1 MIRSWQ
7 SLLLVLLAVAF
18 LSCFLA
24 TVGCGSGPSS
34 GANVAASGSTGS
46 SGSTSSGSTGSSGS
60 NSNPPGSG
68 SGGGVIVS
76 SQPQG
81 QWSALQ
87 NLSYIPIHTTMLP
100 DGTVLFYSYYSD
112 SLYPQIWD
120 PATNSV
126 SAAAPASYEL
136 FCSGHVSLADGRVFI
151 TGGHIADY
159 VGYAHAT
166 IFDPATNSFT
176 SVPDMNAGRWYP
188 TNTVLANG
196 DVLVVSGDMTSNT
209 TPDPLPQ
216 VYQVGS
222 NIWRNLTTAQLQMPL
237 YPVMFVAPN
246 GLVFNAGPNAQTRY
260 LDTTGTGSW
269 TKGPAM
275 IFSGTRDYGP
285 GVMYDAGKILEV
297 GGSDPPTATAEIID
311 LNSATPAW
319 KSTASM
325 NYPRRQHN
333 AVTLPGG
340 QVLVVGGSSGSG
352 FDNSAAPVY
361 PSEMWDPN
369 TGNWTMMASVAAYR
383 GYHSTAFLLP
393 DGRVFAGGGDVG
405 GPNFQLFSPPYLF
418 AGARPTI
425 TSAPIA
431 AGYAQT
437 IFLGTPDGANISKVD
452 FIHLPS
458 TTHTFDQ
465 STLRLSLVFSQT
477 GSGLNVTLPANGNLA
492 PPGYYMLFL
501 VNGSGVPSVAAIM
514 RINAGGVPASGL
526 ITGSVTSTAGAPLG
540 GVTVAGGSSTTPT
553 LGDGVYTL
561 TNVAAGSVTVTA
573 SLQGYQSSSTTVAVS
588 SNGSIVAPTLQLAPI
603 NPGTVSGRVVNMGG
617 GVIPGAT
624 VSAAGQSTSSNSA
637 GNYTL
642 NNVPSG
648 PVTLLAAAPGY
659 MNASANVTVT
669 AGSTTTAP
677 KVVLPYS
684 TGTVSGTVT
693 DSEGN
698 PIAGASVGYG
708 AGTAT
713 TNADGV
719 YTLKGMPL
727 GPAQLVASALG
738 YASQTQPITILS
750 GQTITANF
758 ALTTGTP
765 IGIPTGRLNI
775 LQRDGMISDASV
787 SLYQVGRHQSPEV
800 PHFGN

>member
-369 TGNWTMMASVAAYR
+369 TGDWTMMAASRRTAAITRRHFCCPTAGYLQAVAMLADR
-383 GYHSTAFLLP
+383 I
-393 DGRVFAGGGDVG
+393 
-405 GPNFQLFSPPYLF
+405 FSYS
-418 AGARPTI
+418 ARP
-425 TSAPIA
+425 
-431 AGYAQT
+431 
-437 IFLGTPDGANISKVD
+437 IFLPEPDRRSLPRPSQPDTPKRFSSVRRTARTSQRLIL
-452 FIHLPS
+452 FTCRQPRIPS
-458 TTHTFDQ
+458 I
-465 STLRLSLVFSQT
+465 RVR
-477 GSGLNVTLPANGNLA
+477 SGC
-492 PPGYYMLFL
+492 
-501 VNGSGVPSVAAIM
+501 
-514 RINAGGVPASGL
+514 R
-526 ITGSVTSTAGAPLG
+526 
-540 GVTVAGGSSTTPT
+540 
-553 LGDGVYTL
+553 
-561 TNVAAGSVTVTA
+561 
-573 SLQGYQSSSTTVAVS
+573 SSS
-588 SNGSIVAPTLQLAPI
+588 PRP
-603 NPGTVSGRVVNMGG
+603 
-617 GVIPGAT
+617 
-624 VSAAGQSTSSNSA
+624 AADST
-637 GNYTL
+637 
-642 NNVPSG
+642 
-648 PVTLLAAAPGY
+648 
-659 MNASANVTVT
+659 
-669 AGSTTTAP
+669 
-677 KVVLPYS
+677 
-684 TGTVSGTVT
+684 
-693 DSEGN
+693 
-698 PIAGASVGYG
+698 
-708 AGTAT
+708 
-713 TNADGV
+713 
-719 YTLKGMPL
+719 
-727 GPAQLVASALG
+727 
-738 YASQTQPITILS
+738 
-750 GQTITANF
+750 
-758 ALTTGTP
+758 
-765 IGIPTGRLNI
+765 
-775 LQRDGMISDASV
+775 
-787 SLYQVGRHQSPEV
+787 
-800 PHFGN
+800 